1 MQENPQERILRIAYL
16 VLGLVAVIL
25 ILIVLALKGSLF
37 EADTWEAVALNV
49 ATELIGVV
57 IVFVLL
63 NKLLIGDEIRLSDR
77 IQELVAKLDAQS
89 KHPPATSYILK
100 NPSMKSYFDSAQAVD
115 MMGVALTTTAGE
127 HYSAIQAGLRQGKTY
142 RVILADPNGT
152 GIETAAARSPIFSS
166 KDFQVK
172 IETTVKTLQELNQ
185 EAITSGSSGK
195 VEVRKLKF
203 AIPFGMKA
211 FDTKGE
217 TGRIFIE
224 VFPYQTAPEP
234 FLEFVRG
241 RDSEW
246 YDFYVEQFRR
256 IWDASAPV

>member
-77 IQELVAKLDAQS
+77 VQALVTKLDAQS

-100 NPSMKSYFDSAQAVD
+100 NPGMKLYFDSAQTVD
-115 MMGVALTTTAGE
+115 MMGIALTTTAGE
-127 HYSAIQAGLRQGKTY
+127 HYGAIQVGLRQGKNY
-142 RVILADPNGT
+142 RVILADPTGT
-152 GIETAAARSPIFSS
+152 GLETAAARSPIFSL

-172 IETTVKTLQELNQ
+172 IETTIKTLRELNQ
-185 EAITSGSSGK
+185 EATASGGSGK
-195 VEVRKLKF
+195 IEVRKLKY

-211 FDTKGE
+211 FDTSQQ

-224 VFPYQTAPEP
+224 VYPFQTAPEP
-234 FLEFVRG
+234 FLEFRKD

-246 YDFYVEQFRR
+246 YDFYVEQYRR
-256 IWDASAPV
+256 VWDASDPV